1 MKQYTDSAIIMYRL
15 IFITALGCLLAALSG
30 CPARPP
36 QPVAQVGELTITDVQ
51 LQDHLMRSKGARL
64 LLEMMDTAL
73 IAKAGRQQGLTVSE
87 EELEARV
94 QNAATQVGSKEELV
108 KRLEAVGRTLED
120 YREAARTELLLEK
133 LAAAAA
139 GPSED
144 DLRAYYEQHRD
155 QFDHGAQVRARW
167 MLFGDR
173 DSAQAVR
180 QVLEDPEADFAGLAT
195 ALSED
200 NVTSAQGGDMGFFE
214 AGDYAQPV
222 TDMAFSLEPEE
233 LSPVFEVPD
242 GWAILQTLEKRPAG
256 LQEFEAVRD
265 SIRARLQAES
275 MPQARD
281 DWLHQAREKARW
293 HIRDPELRRQVE
305 QLISDRVG
313 FNPTRLPQSLSL
325 PEPGTTG

>member
-1 MKQYTDSAIIMYRL
+1 MDSAIIMYRL
-15 IFITALGCLLAALSG
+15 VLFTALGCLLTALVG
-30 CPARPP
+30 CPAPP
-36 QPVAQVGELTITDVQ
+36 SQPVAQVGELTITDVQ

-64 LLEMMDTAL
+64 LLEMMDAAL
-73 IAKAGRQQGLTVSE
+73 IAKAARQQGLAVSE

-94 QNAATQVGSKEELV
+94 QHGAAQVGSKEELV
-108 KRLEAVGRTLED
+108 KRLEAVGRTLEE
-120 YREAARTELLLEK
+120 YREAARIELLLEK
-133 LAAAAA
+133 LAAAA

-155 QFDHGAQVRARW
+155 QFEHGAQVRACW

-200 NVTSAQGGDMGFFE
+200 DVTSARGGDMGFFE

-256 LQEFEAVRD
+256 VQEFEAVRD
-265 SIRARLQAES
+265 SIRAHLQAES

-281 DWLHQAREKARW
+281 EWLHQAREKARW
-293 HIRDPELRRQVE
+293 RIRDAELRRQVQ

-313 FNPTRLPQSLSL
+313 FEPTRLPDAVGLPGLS
-325 PEPGTTG
+325 PTG